1 MKNVLNIMAT
11 LFVSLAASCADQ
23 ATPTVPNV
31 TVIDQTVLDSAT
43 VLVIDS
49 TERRFDYMPGAN
61 QMLVYK
67 DSILIVSRS
76 EQNYGEPI
84 LSLYDRGNPL
94 RHLGDYIPRGSDDDE
109 MVACR
114 IQIAGDGLFVS
125 DCYYTGKTSVW
136 NIAQMA
142 ADDYTD
148 AENIKR
154 VQDYHRSVVANYRTG
169 DDNRFTRVWENMFLS
184 GITSE
189 LFSDDSYAV
198 AYKLNNGHT
207 VIRYYSERDSLFDSY
222 SSSVDYSGVDEIVAS
237 DTYYRNYSALLNAQ
251 TDEITSIAVSN
262 KSYNDFGSSYSEGIH
277 IEEVEG
283 KVSEAQ
289 AASDRRKVMEAYR
302 RDYDRLDGRMSG
314 YLEEKTTNP
323 SSADNDLYL
332 HIRYTLTDV
341 DTGSFLMNLF
351 GSIITQYDKDTDM
364 GVISPDCTETIQALQ
379 DVGVLD
385 KDGKIDQNSV
395 YYFKA
400 KNIYEK

>member
-1 MKNVLNIMAT
+1 M
-11 LFVSLAASCADQ
+11 
-23 ATPTVPNV
+23 
-31 TVIDQTVLDSAT
+31 SAT
-43 VLVIDS
+43 VFAAMAFCF
-49 TERRFDYMPGAN
+49 FDFLGYTAFVPVA
-61 QMLVYK
+61 
-67 DSILIVSRS
+67 
-76 EQNYGEPI
+76 QNVKSAGVVE
-84 LSLYDRGNPL
+84 LGN
-94 RHLGDYIPRGSDDDE
+94 
-109 MVACR
+109 
-114 IQIAGDGLFVS
+114 
-125 DCYYTGKTSVW
+125 CYYTGKTSVW

-283 KVSEAQ
+283 KVSAAQ
-289 AASDRRKVMEAYR
+289 AAADRRKVMEAYR
-302 RDYDRLDGRMSG
+302 RDYDRLDGKMSG
-314 YLEEKTTNP
+314 YIEEKTTNP
-323 SSADNDLYL
+323 SHSDDNDLYL

-341 DTGSFLMNLF
+341 DTGSVLMNLF
-351 GSIITQYDKDTDM
+351 GSIITQYDKDTDT
-364 GVISPDCTETIQALQ
+364 GVISPECTETIQALQ

-385 KDGKIDQNSV
+385 KDGKIDQNSA

-400 KNIYEK
+400 KKIYER